1 MLIMNLQN
9 LKLPVH
15 KKDYDKIEKQNN
27 MSINVFGYQDKTPYC
42 IYTSKQTYADLML
55 LWNSKNSHYFLFKA
69 CVRDFLRNFY
79 SSLND
84 RPSKTTKDVFYF
96 I

>member
-1 MLIMNLQN
+1 MLIMNLQD

-42 IYTSKQTYADLML
+42 IYTSKQTYADLIL
-55 LWNSKNSHYFLFKA
+55 LWNSKNSRNFLFKA
-69 CVRDFLRNFY
+69 CVGDF
-79 SSLND
+79 
-84 RPSKTTKDVFYF
+84 
-96 I
+96 